1 MAYKDLKL
9 KPSRNIAPHDIRGN
23 FRAEFTGEAGDLV
36 KVKAFDPDNETYYS
50 QGEGVGASYDGVYS
64 NKFQSPWTVEKAVAG
79 DRASVILGITLEG
92 TAVTDNHGNKID
104 GFNQRF
110 ADENGFVASGKPIQ
124 IATRGNFWIS
134 SSAIQGVPAP
144 GSGLAIGSTAGG
156 LKCVNPNLAIN
167 TTGDLI
173 VGKVLSTAGT
183 RQGDVNI
190 ELTL

>member
-9 KPSRNIAPHDIRGN
+9 KPSRNIAPHDIRAN

-36 KVKAFDPDNETYYS
+36 KVKTFDPDNETYYS

-64 NKFQSPWTVEKAVAG
+64 NKFQSPWTVEKAVEG
-79 DRASVILGITLEG
+79 DRNSVVLGITLEG

-104 GFNQRF
+104 GFNQRY

-124 IATRGNFWIS
+124 IATRGNFWV
-134 SSAIQGVPAP
+134 SSACISGTAAP
-144 GSGLAIGSTAGG
+144 GKALAVGPTPGG
-156 LKCVNPNLAIN
+156 FKVVDPNVAA
-167 TTGDLI
+167 TTGDFI
-173 VGKVLSTAGT
+173 VGKVLSSAGT